1 MKIRTAILA
10 ICALTYALGQAVD
23 WPSDRGDPQRSGFQS
38 HEHILS
44 PDSAGSMKLLWKRKL
59 DSDPQGLTS
68 LTTPTI
74 LGRIITH
81 HGFQELIFIAS
92 HSEKV
97 FAIDADLNR
106 ILWMRSL
113 GTPTA
118 MRRTTPN
125 SCNEG
130 LTATPVF
137 PPTPGGRPDNDEDN
151 PFPIRPLYVL
161 ASGGKLLTLHP
172 MTGKDMFGS
181 MRFLGPN
188 AVSSDLNLAGSL
200 VYATT
205 SMQCGEVPDGVWA
218 VNRNHPEAKISF
230 FPTGATKAESAG
242 VAIGYNGT
250 VYAATGHGESGEI
263 QDSIVALT
271 RGDLKLKSSY
281 ALQKREIPNRG
292 GSDPASV
299 SPVVFR
305 CQGRELIASADGS
318 RVVIL
323 DANNLGGA
331 THHEGLVVSAE
342 VGGAV
347 ISSLATWQD
356 PEGGRWI
363 YLASRAAS
371 DHLAAV
377 KPFEG
382 IVAFKLQEKN
392 NRLALSQVWK
402 SPAMISPA
410 SPVVANGVVYC
421 LSTGEFAGQAN
432 RVEER
437 VSRSTH
443 AVLYALDA
451 RSGKQLY
458 SSENAITSFVHSSG
472 IAVANGHVC
481 FGTWDSTL
489 YCFGLPIDI

>member
-38 HEHILS
+38 REHILS

-59 DSDPQGLTS
+59 DSDPQGPTS
-68 LTTPTI
+68 LTTPII

-92 HSEKV
+92 HSGKV

-113 GTPTA
+113 ETSTA
-118 MRRTTPN
+118 MRRMTPN
-125 SCNEG
+125 SCDEG
-130 LTATPVF
+130 LTATPVL
-137 PPTPGGRPDNDEDN
+137 PPTPGGRRDNDEDN

-161 ASGGKLLTLHP
+161 ASGGKLFALHP
-172 MTGKDMFGS
+172 MTGKDMFAS

-188 AVSSDLNLAGSL
+188 AVSSDLNLAGSF
-200 VYATT
+200 VYAAT
-205 SMQCGEVPDGVWA
+205 STRCGELPDGVWA
-218 VNRNHPEAKISF
+218 VNRNHPEAKSSF
-230 FPTGATKAESAG
+230 FPTGATKTENVS
-242 VAIGYNGT
+242 VAVGYNGT
-250 VYAATGHGESGEI
+250 VYAAIGHAKAGEI
-263 QDSIVALT
+263 RDSIVALT
-271 RGDLKLKSSY
+271 PGDLKLKSYY
-281 ALQKREIPNRG
+281 ALRKRDMSNRG

-305 CQGRELIASADGS
+305 WKGRELVASAGGS
-318 RVVIL
+318 RVIVS

-331 THHEGLVVSAE
+331 THQEGLVASRE
-342 VGGAV
+342 VGDAV
-347 ISSLATWQD
+347 IGNLATWQD

-363 YLASRAAS
+363 YLASRAG

-382 IVAFKLQEKN
+382 IVAFKLEEKD
-392 NRLALSQVWK
+392 NRLVLSPIWK

-410 SPVVANGVVYC
+410 SPVVANGVVYS
-421 LSTGEFAGQAN
+421 LSTGEFAGKAGT
-432 RVEER
+432 VEER
-437 VSRSTH
+437 VLRSTH